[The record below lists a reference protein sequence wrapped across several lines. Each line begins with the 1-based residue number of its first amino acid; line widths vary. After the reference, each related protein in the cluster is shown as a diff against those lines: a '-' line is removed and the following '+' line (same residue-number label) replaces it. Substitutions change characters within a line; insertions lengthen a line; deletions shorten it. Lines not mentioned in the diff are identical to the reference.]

1 VISAHQDIQCGQIVV
16 LGVSRG
22 GGGKVGG
29 GGERWGG
36 REVTQAKRA
45 E

>member
-29 GGERWGG
+29 GERWGG
-36 REVTQAKRA
+36 ERSHKAKRA